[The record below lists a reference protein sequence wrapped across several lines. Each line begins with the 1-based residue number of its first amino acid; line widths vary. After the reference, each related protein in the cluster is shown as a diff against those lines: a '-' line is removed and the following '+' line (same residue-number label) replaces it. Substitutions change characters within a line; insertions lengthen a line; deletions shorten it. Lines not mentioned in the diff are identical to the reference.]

1 MVEQKWDAA
10 AYARNARFVSDL
22 GIAALDLL
30 AVKPGETII
39 DLGCG
44 DGALTEKILDA
55 GATVIGIDADQAMV
69 DAAVDRGI
77 DARLGDATDFE
88 LPEMVDAVFSN
99 AVLHW
104 VPKADDAI
112 RQVKAHLKPGGRFVG
127 EFGGHGNIAAVCTA
141 LRAVA
146 IQWGLGPDCL
156 PNWFFPTR
164 DQYHDML
171 EDAGFMVREI
181 AIFPRL
187 THVPAGIEAWL
198 ELMTA
203 KTIAKLP
210 VNERPQ
216 FVKEVAALLKPALQA
231 YNGEWHIDYVRI
243 QFEAIIPDDDD

>member
-127 EFGGHGNIAAVCTA
+127 E
-141 LRAVA
+141 
-146 IQWGLGPDCL
+146 
-156 PNWFFPTR
+156 
-164 DQYHDML
+164 
-171 EDAGFMVREI
+171 
-181 AIFPRL
+181 
-187 THVPAGIEAWL
+187 
-198 ELMTA
+198 
-203 KTIAKLP
+203 
-210 VNERPQ
+210 
-216 FVKEVAALLKPALQA
+216 
-231 YNGEWHIDYVRI
+231 
-243 QFEAIIPDDDD
+243 